1 MKCTS
6 SFSFLVYN
14 LRAAKST
21 LVYTRYFIQ
30 VRTNEKWTEQPKTKE
45 GNEVEINRGL
55 RGVFLVGMKSSR
67 RSGKEVCIY
76 LQLLLYL
83 QVALD
88 RSGPLDHLFHQRSF

>member
-30 VRTNEKWTEQPKTKE
+30 VRMTEEGTEAPKTKE
-45 GNEVEINRGL
+45 RNEAEINRSF
-55 RGVFLVGMKSSR
+55 RGFFLVGMKSSQ
-67 RSGKEVCIY
+67 EVW
-76 LQLLLYL
+76 
-83 QVALD
+83 
-88 RSGPLDHLFHQRSF
+88 